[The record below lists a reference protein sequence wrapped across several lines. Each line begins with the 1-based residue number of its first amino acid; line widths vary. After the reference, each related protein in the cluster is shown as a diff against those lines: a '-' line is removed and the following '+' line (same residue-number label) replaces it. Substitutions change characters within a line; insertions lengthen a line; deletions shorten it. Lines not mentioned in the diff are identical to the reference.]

1 MKQIYDVTDL
11 SLKEVIRELE
21 WLRVCVRFKIKERV
35 LAIVENRE
43 V

>member
-21 WLRVCVRFKIKERV
+21 WLRICVRFKIKKRV
-35 LAIVENRE
+35 LAIVENHE